1 MASPKVDKMNKKNP
15 VHAPRSH
22 PLIFVAAVALTLFLV
37 HPFITPLILS
47 VITAYV
53 LRPVVKRLEV
63 HTRSYHLA
71 LGLLVAIIS
80 VPIILS
86 VSYLSSNAALF
97 LQEISVFGNTI
108 GFAITQ
114 LSEKVSAIGFGAY
127 ADYILGAQDIT
138 AKITSLASGIALS
151 IIKNLPLYILD
162 FFIYVYATYHFMRNG
177 HKSIT
182 FIKAYAATLPCEDE
196 HFLSSI
202 MHGLKKS
209 FDVLFLS
216 YITMSVIITVTSL
229 IGYSLLGVPHAFILS
244 ILTGLFGF
252 LPIFGAWMIYVP
264 TAAYMYYAGDTL
276 AATGL
281 LLFGVLFINIFI
293 PVILQPYLG
302 SRKSGVSQ
310 LTIFLGFFSGPLIF
324 GAGGLL
330 IGPILFVIA
339 ETVIVEYMK
348 YRIAN
353 EPKAPCNRFEEK

>member
-1 MASPKVDKMNKKNP
+1 MELPKVDKKIA
-15 VHAPRSH
+15 VHKPRSH

-53 LRPVVKRLEV
+53 LRPIVKRLEV

-71 LGLLVAIIS
+71 LGLIVAIIS

-86 VSYLSSNAALF
+86 ISYLSSNTALF
-97 LQEISVFGNTI
+97 LQDIREFGNML
-108 GFAITQ
+108 GSAITA
-114 LSEKVSAIGFGAY
+114 LSEKVSAIGFGEY
-127 ADYILGAQDIT
+127 ADYILGALDLT
-138 AKITSLASGIALS
+138 AKITSFASGLALS
-151 IIKNLPLYILD
+151 LIKNLPLYILD
-162 FFIYVYATYHFMRNG
+162 FLIYIYATYHFMRNG
-177 HKSIT
+177 HRIIT
-182 FIKAYAATLPCEDE
+182 FIKAYAATLPSEDE

-202 MHGLKKS
+202 MRGLKRS

-216 YITMSVIITVTSL
+216 YITMSLIIAVTSL
-229 IGYSLLGVPHAFILS
+229 IGYTLLGVPHAFILS

-264 TAAYMYYAGDTL
+264 AAAYMYYAGNTL

-281 LLFGVLFINIFI
+281 LLFGVIFINIFI

-353 EPKAPCNRFEEK
+353 EPKAPCSRFE